1 MKYDCICFRTQL
13 RKGIARICLYWHGL
27 DTSVD
32 ILSIYAYFTL
42 GTFYWAS
49 LVKERNHGFVSPLSQ
64 SPLVPRKEEAIG
76 LVIRLKTF
84 FSYHPMSR
92 TPRLW
97 NGKNRGKQKTQP
109 AKLPRPIP

>member
-1 MKYDCICFRTQL
+1 
-13 RKGIARICLYWHGL
+13 
-27 DTSVD
+27 VD

-76 LVIRLKTF
+76 LVIRLKTL
-84 FSYHPMSR
+84 FSYHPMSHTPACGMAR
-92 TPRLW
+92 TEDKRRLSQP
-97 NGKNRGKQKTQP
+97 NYLDPSRENRWREVEGL
-109 AKLPRPIP
+109 A